1 MTTTILIII
10 ITCLVSLIGFNN
22 YTFFDQLKHYPSI
35 EYQDKSYY
43 RWLTSGFLHGDMMHL
58 FVNMYVFYIF
68 GTYVEMFIKSSSLG
82 AYGGIIYLV
91 LYLLIIVMAN
101 IPTYF
106 KYKNVTFF
114 SSVGA
119 SGGVTGLV
127 FIYILLNPW
136 NMLYLFFAIPIP
148 AIVFGVLY
156 LWYSS
161 WSADKNRDNIDHY
174 GHFFGALAGMAAFIV
189 LYPKV
194 FPAFVEQLVH
204 NFPL

>member
-10 ITCLVSLIGFNN
+10 ATCIVSFLGFKN
-22 YTFFDQLKHYPSI
+22 YAIFDQLKHFPSI
-35 EYQDKSYY
+35 EHQDKSYY
-43 RWLTSGFLHGDMMHL
+43 RWLTGGFLHGDEMHL
-58 FVNMYVFYIF
+58 FVNMYVFYMF
-68 GTYVEMFIKSSSLG
+68 GTYVEYFIKSSSYAQFG
-82 AYGGIIYLV
+82 SIIFLV
-91 LYLLIIVMAN
+91 LYLLIIAMAN

-106 KYKNVTFF
+106 KYKNSTFF

-136 NMLYLFFAIPIP
+136 EMLYLFFAIPIP
-148 AIVFGVLY
+148 AILFGVLY

-161 WSADKNRDNIDHY
+161 WAADKNRDNIDHY
-174 GHFFGALAGMAAFIV
+174 GHFFGALAGIATFTIIYPRV
-189 LYPKV
+189 L
-194 FPAFVEQLVH
+194 PAFFEKLIY